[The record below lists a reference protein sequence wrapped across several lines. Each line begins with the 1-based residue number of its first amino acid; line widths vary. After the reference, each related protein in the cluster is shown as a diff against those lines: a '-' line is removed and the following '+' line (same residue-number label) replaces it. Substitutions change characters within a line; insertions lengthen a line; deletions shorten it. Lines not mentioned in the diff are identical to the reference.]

1 MERQILS
8 VRAQVYVNFE
18 YWFSDCTYVQEQRQE
33 DIGQI
38 NRIRNKI
45 DDAVITTNSHLLEKN
60 FGTKLTD
67 GIEKNYDTRMHHF
80 PRAMIKRESYRE
92 H

>member
-8 VRAQVYVNFE
+8 VRTQVYDNFE
-18 YWFSDCTYVQEQRQE
+18 FWFSDCTYVQEQRQE
-33 DIGQI
+33 DIGEI

-45 DDAVITTNSHLLEKN
+45 DDPVIPTNSHLLEKN
-60 FGTKLTD
+60 FGTKLPG
-67 GIEKNYDTRMHHF
+67 GIEKNYDRRMNNF
-80 PRAMIKRESYRE
+80 PKAMVKRESYRE